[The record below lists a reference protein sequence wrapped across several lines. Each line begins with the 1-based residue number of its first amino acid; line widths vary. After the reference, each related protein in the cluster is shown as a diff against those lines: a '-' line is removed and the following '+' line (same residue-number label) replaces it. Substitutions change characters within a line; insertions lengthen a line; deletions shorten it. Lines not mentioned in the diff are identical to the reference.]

1 MAQKKDAPS
10 VADCLRKTLS
20 KCPVWACT
28 FALPLFSLSA
38 VSQTASKNR
47 PAKKVASNTP
57 CIPFVAAIDIK
68 IAAIAPVGPDI

>member
-1 MAQKKDAPS
+1 MIAIPEVNPVITGAGIKEVS
-10 VADCLRKTLS
+10 VPNRKS
-20 KCPVWACT
+20 PA
-28 FALPLFSLSA
+28 
-38 VSQTASKNR
+38 ASKNR

>member
-1 MAQKKDAPS
+1 MIAIPEVNPVITGAGIKKS
-10 VADCLRKTLS
+10 VFLIGKVLLQVKID
-20 KCPVWACT
+20 
-28 FALPLFSLSA
+28 
-38 VSQTASKNR
+38 